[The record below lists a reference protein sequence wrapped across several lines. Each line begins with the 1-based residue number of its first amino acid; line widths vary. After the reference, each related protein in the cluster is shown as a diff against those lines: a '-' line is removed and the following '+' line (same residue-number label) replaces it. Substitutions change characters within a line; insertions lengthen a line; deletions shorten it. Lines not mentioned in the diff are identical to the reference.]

1 MNINTDFIRLC
12 EEYGLDK
19 SHAFHFAI
27 LVTFKGDIPGLES
40 YFLDGERSVFPYEK
54 FQEYSIALME
64 DDIEE
69 RTRKLKV
76 PLFGS
81 GRSEVFDLFL
91 DLLKEKNINN
101 FGHLNNQRGFNIFGS
116 DDRKAF
122 QILMNKNDG
131 LDIEK
136 LADVVAEYYRT
147 AEFATKLSGFL
158 LSDNIKM
165 AL

>member
-69 RTRKLKV
+69 RTRRLKV

-116 DDRKAF
+116 TT
-122 QILMNKNDG
+122 G
-131 LDIEK
+131 
-136 LADVVAEYYRT
+136 
-147 AEFATKLSGFL
+147 KLSRF
-158 LSDNIKM
+158 S
-165 AL
+165 